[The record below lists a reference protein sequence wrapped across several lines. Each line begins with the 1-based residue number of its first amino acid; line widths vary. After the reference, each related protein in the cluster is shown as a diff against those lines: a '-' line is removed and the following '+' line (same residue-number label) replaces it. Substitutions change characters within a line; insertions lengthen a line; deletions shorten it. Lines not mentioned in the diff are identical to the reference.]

1 MSGGAAARKGGK
13 TRAATRR
20 STRGGKSSAPHER
33 AAGSR
38 AGKTAD
44 RHRAIAASARDA
56 DRADA
61 ISVLHERL
69 RERFGTP
76 QPDSYQAP
84 LDEVVFTILS
94 QNTTDTNRDRAWA
107 SLWLHFDS
115 WEQIAAARVDKI
127 AAAIKVGG
135 LHKVK
140 AKRIKAIL
148 RQIERDR
155 GGFDLDYLEKLDMEE
170 ARRELKK
177 YKGVGEKSINCI
189 LLFSL
194 GQPAFPVDTHVHR
207 ILRRLGIIESRD
219 LGKANRDVQQYV
231 PDEIAYPLH
240 MNVIRYGREVCHAQ
254 RPKCWS
260 CDIEDLCGFEDKN
273 LEGP

>member
-1 MSGGAAARKGGK
+1 MSGGAPVRKGGK
-13 TRAATRR
+13 TRAAKRR
-20 STRGGKSSAPHER
+20 S
-33 AAGSR
+33 
-38 AGKTAD
+38 
-44 RHRAIAASARDA
+44 SARGTPA
-56 DRADA
+56 AARGSDRTEA
-61 ISVLHERL
+61 VLLLHERL
-69 RERFGTP
+69 RRRFGTP
-76 QPDSYQAP
+76 QPESHQAP

-107 SLWLHFDS
+107 GLWQRFDS
-115 WEQIAAARVDKI
+115 WEEIANARVDKI
-127 AAAIKVGG
+127 AGAIKVGG

-140 AKRIKAIL
+140 AARIKAIL
-148 RQIERDR
+148 RQIERER
-155 GGFDLDYLEKLDMEE
+155 GGFDLDHLEGLDIEQ

-194 GQPAFPVDTHVHR
+194 GHPAFPVDTHVHR

-219 LGKANRDVQQYV
+219 LAKANRDVQQYV

-240 MNVIRYGREVCHAQ
+240 MNVIRYGREVCQAQ

-260 CDIEDLCGFEDKN
+260 CDIEDLCGYENKN